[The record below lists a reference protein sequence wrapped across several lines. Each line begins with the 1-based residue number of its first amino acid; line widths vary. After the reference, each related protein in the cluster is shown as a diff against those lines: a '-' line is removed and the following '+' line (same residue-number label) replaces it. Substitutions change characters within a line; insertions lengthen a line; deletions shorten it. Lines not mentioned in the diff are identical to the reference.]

1 MPKAPRAAWFCYC
14 GTDRAPND
22 LVRSLAEV
30 GLALAPQSRRFS
42 QGHGIVCFS
51 EITGALISLLGE
63 ASRHSGGKV
72 IAVAAQP
79 VALDQVSTWRL
90 LDAGA
95 ADAIS
100 WRDGPST
107 AQHIQ
112 AKLERWSAVDELVA
126 DPVVGNNLIG
136 NSAVWRAFVRS
147 VAEAARFTGAPI
159 LLMGESGTG
168 KELLARV
175 IHHLDGRERR
185 GELVTVDCTTLV
197 PELSGSEL
205 FGHERGAFTGA
216 IAPREGALSQADGG
230 TLFLDEV
237 GELGA
242 GLQSQLLRAIQ
253 ERMYK
258 RVGGNAWQR
267 TEFRLVCATNRDLEE
282 LVKIGEFRRDLY
294 YRLAGWVFRT
304 PPLCERREDI
314 LLLANHFLRQV
325 TSLESPPEMEE
336 TVRQFLMNRE
346 YPGNVRDLRQLVYR
360 IGNRHVGS
368 GPITAGDIPEQ
379 DRPTRAAVP
388 SWPDDD
394 FETSIRQ
401 ALAAGSGLRQI
412 SDAARLTAIRIT
424 VQQEKSLQQAAK
436 RLGVTDRILQKWRK
450 AGLLAG

>member
-1 MPKAPRAAWFCYC
+1 MPKAPPAWFCHC
-14 GTDRAPND
+14 GTGRAPDD
-22 LVRSLAEV
+22 LLRSLADAGL
-30 GLALAPQSRRFS
+30 GLAPASRRLS
-42 QGHGIVCFS
+42 QGHGIVSFS
-51 EITGALISLLGE
+51 EITGALIALLGE
-63 ASRHSGGKV
+63 ARRQSGGQV

-79 VALDQVSTWRL
+79 AALDLVSTWRL
-90 LDAGA
+90 LEAGA
-95 ADAIS
+95 ADVIA
-100 WRDGPST
+100 WRGGPST

-112 AKLERWSAVDELVA
+112 ARLERWSAVDDLVA
-126 DPVVGNNLIG
+126 DPAVAGTLIG

-147 VAEAARFTGAPI
+147 VAEAARFTEAPI

-216 IAPREGALSQADGG
+216 IAPREGALAQADGG

-258 RVGGNAWQR
+258 RVGGNSWQR
-267 TEFRLVCATNRDLEE
+267 TEFRLVCATNRDLED
-282 LVKIGEFRRDLY
+282 LVNRGEFRRDLY

-304 PPLCERREDI
+304 PPLRERREDI
-314 LLLANHFLRQV
+314 RLLANHFLRRAISV
-325 TSLESPPEMEE
+325 EDPPAMEE
-336 TVRQFLMNRE
+336 PVQQFLVNRD
-346 YPGNVRDLRQLVYR
+346 YPGNVRDLRQLVHR
-360 IGNRHVGS
+360 IGNRHVGP

-379 DRPTRAAVP
+379 DRPSGVAVP
-388 SWPDDD
+388 SWPDGA
-394 FETSIRQ
+394 FEESIRR
-401 ALAAGSGLRQI
+401 ALAGGAGLRQI
-412 SDAARLTAIRIT
+412 SDAARLAAIRIT
-424 VQQEKSLQQAAK
+424 VQQEKSLQHAAK